1 MALASKKYL
10 KALTQGSV
18 NLIWPANIQDS
29 FDYLQINIAEF
40 VPRSRRSSPSISTP
54 APIAT
59 PTSTLSTFATLLAGG
74 TLDDLAG
81 NILRN
86 KDTILLPIPEDV
98 SYTDNPQ
105 WNDSAI
111 GVKGRFGPQFL
122 QKSAEGFDTGD
133 NTGMSESLGK
143 LAGAG
148 KVSILLDLIRSKLG
162 ADPNAVTQNIN
173 GKIANPYLEQVFG
186 GIGMREFSF
195 SWKLVPRNE
204 KEQQSIHQIIKTLRK
219 SSLPDL
225 SGNFGNVSD
234 GVIPTSESGN
244 PLDNQGGSDRWLK
257 LPKVF
262 NLSWRSQ
269 GTEIE
274 SLPKIKTCVCKNVQ
288 VSYTPD
294 NVWASHLVSK
304 DNPYPVGYNLSLTFG
319 ETEIITGLDVE
330 KGY

>member
-1 MALASKKYL
+1 M
-10 KALTQGSV
+10 
-18 NLIWPANIQDS
+18 
-29 FDYLQINIAEF
+29 
-40 VPRSRRSSPSISTP
+40 STC
-54 APIAT
+54 
-59 PTSTLSTFATLLAGG
+59 G
-74 TLDDLAG
+74 TLHPACIWRDL
-81 NILRN
+81 
-86 KDTILLPIPEDV
+86 
-98 SYTDNPQ
+98 
-105 WNDSAI
+105 
-111 GVKGRFGPQFL
+111 
-122 QKSAEGFDTGD
+122 
-133 NTGMSESLGK
+133 
-143 LAGAG
+143 
-148 KVSILLDLIRSKLG
+148 
-162 ADPNAVTQNIN
+162 
-173 GKIANPYLEQVFG
+173 
-186 GIGMREFSF
+186 
-195 SWKLVPRNE
+195 
-204 KEQQSIHQIIKTLRK
+204 
-219 SSLPDL
+219 L